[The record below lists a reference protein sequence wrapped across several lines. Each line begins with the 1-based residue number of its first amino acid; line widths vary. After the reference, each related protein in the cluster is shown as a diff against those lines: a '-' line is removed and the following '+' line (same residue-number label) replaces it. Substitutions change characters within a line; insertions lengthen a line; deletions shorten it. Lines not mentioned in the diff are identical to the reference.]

1 MSDASKR
8 QVLAAAERVFDA
20 DPANVWAMIA
30 DPSRVGEWAG
40 VVMVGYMGTELPKVG
55 HNLFV
60 RPLWWRR
67 LARTRRVE
75 IEAWDAG
82 AKVRCRIH
90 DNRWFA
96 PIGFELSVRS
106 EVVDDGIATRVRL
119 VQRMDVAPPIAGV
132 VGWWADQQLRRRMNR
147 IGRAVQK

>member
-60 RPLWWRR
+60 RPSWRR
-67 LARTRRVE
+67 QGNSCAVLRPSRRSGNV
-75 IEAWDAG
+75 ALR
-82 AKVRCRIH
+82 V
-90 DNRWFA
+90 
-96 PIGFELSVRS
+96 LS
-106 EVVDDGIATRVRL
+106 
-119 VQRMDVAPPIAGV
+119 
-132 VGWWADQQLRRRMNR
+132 
-147 IGRAVQK
+147 